1 MVYTTW
7 SVETALNGSK
17 GAKGRRQRWD
27 TRVLSGRVSPS
38 TYEAVI
44 KVVEAGNYV
53 DVTDYLRDIV
63 RKDLDARGI
72 SLEDS

>member
-1 MVYTTW
+1 LL
-7 SVETALNGSK
+7 VETALNGSK

-38 TYEAVI
+38 MYVAVI

>member
-1 MVYTTW
+1 VAA
-7 SVETALNGSK
+7 ALSDTK
-17 GAKGRRQRWD
+17 KTRRQRWD

-63 RKDLDARGI
+63 RKDLEARGI
-72 SLEDS
+72 SLEST

>member
-1 MVYTTW
+1 MSDTR
-7 SVETALNGSK
+7 K
-17 GAKGRRQRWD
+17 PRKRKRWD

-38 TYEAVI
+38 MYEAVI

-63 RKDLDARGI
+63 RKDLEARGI
-72 SLEDS
+72 SLESP

>member
-1 MVYTTW
+1 VVYTTLL
-7 SVETALNGSK
+7 VETALKGSK

-27 TRVLSGRVSPS
+27 TRILSGRVSPS
-38 TYEAVI
+38 TYETVI

-63 RKDLDARGI
+63 RKDLEARGI